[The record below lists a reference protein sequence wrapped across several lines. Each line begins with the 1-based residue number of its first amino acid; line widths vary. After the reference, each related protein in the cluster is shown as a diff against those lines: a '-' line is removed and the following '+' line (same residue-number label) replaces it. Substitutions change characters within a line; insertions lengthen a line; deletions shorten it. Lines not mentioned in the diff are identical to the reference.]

1 MNKRWANLLCVF
13 VVGKEKRDA
22 LRHRLVNEQG
32 SSIRKPATENETNA
46 TADGRGNTETAAK
59 VWRGNAEIAANTV
72 SEKRSDAAVPAGVS
86 NLARGTD
93 VLAGAAVSSPE
104 RRDGGCGQN
113 YIEIAEEDK
122 NNINLKISG
131 SNNRIVIKKLAR
143 GCKGKIDISLAGNG
157 CTLVFEEGIWV
168 SSMLKLI
175 IGQLHPNFGAIT
187 DTEVHIGRGTS
198 FESCTIITYNSHA
211 RLNIGERCM
220 FAYGIT
226 LFHTDAH
233 PIYDLET
240 KQIINRVDRMDIGRH
255 VWVGAGATILKNA
268 VVADECIIGWGS
280 VVSGR
285 FGDSHSV
292 LAGNPARKVRGGYT
306 GRRMVPKVMSR
317 TKIERKSYAGR

>member
-1 MNKRWANLLCVF
+1 MNKMWANLLCVF
-13 VVGKEKRDA
+13 IVGKEKRDA
-22 LRHRLVNEQG
+22 LRRRLVNERSG
-32 SSIRKPATENETNA
+32 GIRKPAIESVANA
-46 TADGRGNTETAAK
+46 TVDERGNTETAAK
-59 VWRGNAEIAANTV
+59 AWRGNAEIATNTV
-72 SEKRSDAAVPAGVS
+72 PEKRGDAAAPAGTP
-86 NLARGTD
+86 NPARETD
-93 VLAGAAVSSPE
+93 VNAEVAVSSPKKWD
-104 RRDGGCGQN
+104 DGYGQN

-175 IGQLHPNFGAIT
+175 IGQVHPNFGVIT
-187 DTEVHIGRGTS
+187 DTEIHIGRGTS
-198 FESCTIITYNSHA
+198 FESCTIITYNSRA
-211 RLNIGERCM
+211 TLNIGERCM

-233 PIYDLET
+233 PIYNLET
-240 KQIINRVDRMDIGRH
+240 KQIVNRVGRMDIGRH

-268 VVADECIIGWGS
+268 VIADECIVGWGS

-285 FGDSHSV
+285 FGDPHSV
-292 LAGNPARKVRGGYT
+292 LAGNPARKVRGGVYWEAN
-306 GRRMVPKVMSR
+306 GSKGYVQN
-317 TKIERKSYAGR
+317 GN